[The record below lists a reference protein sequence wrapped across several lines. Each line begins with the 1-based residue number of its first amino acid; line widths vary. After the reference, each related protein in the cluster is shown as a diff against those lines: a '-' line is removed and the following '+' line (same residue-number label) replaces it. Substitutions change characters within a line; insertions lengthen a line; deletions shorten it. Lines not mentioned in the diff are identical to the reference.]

1 MNKSVVVESIVKF
14 VRSEILDLNE
24 HEESEFEYQ
33 LVELVS
39 SFIFA
44 SCKGEEKAPSKSNEL
59 ALT

>member
-1 MNKSVVVESIVKF
+1 MKF
-14 VRSEILDLNE
+14 VRYDILNLDECESSEYEN
-24 HEESEFEYQ
+24 Q

-44 SCKGEEKAPSKSNEL
+44 SCKGEEKSANQVTEL

>member
-1 MNKSVVVESIVKF
+1 MSDSIVKF
-14 VRSEILDLNE
+14 VRADILDLDNGEQNE
-24 HEESEFEYQ
+24 YENQ

-44 SCKGEEKAPSKSNEL
+44 SCKGEEKTASQPTEL